1 MLTFKF
7 ARQRTGETEIW
18 NILVPA
24 TGEEL
29 TARFGKP
36 LRFDGSD
43 AQFHEAGELFIVH
56 GAKASEFILA
66 CHFELTEEERN
77 ALAAEITLLIGR
89 EVFRIG
95 AEFEPRWVLH
105 DQIEDFFAPRT
116 NKK

>member
-24 TGEEL
+24 TRNEL
-29 TARFGKP
+29 TARFGEP
-36 LRFDGSD
+36 LRFDTSD
-43 AQFHEAGELFIVH
+43 AKFHEAGELFVVH
-56 GAKASEFILA
+56 GETASEFILT
-66 CHFELTEEERN
+66 CHFELAEEERN
-77 ALAAEITLLIGR
+77 ALVAEITLLIGR
-89 EVFRIG
+89 EVFSIG

-105 DQIEDFFAPRT
+105 DQIEDFVAART

>member
-24 TGEEL
+24 AGKDL
-29 TARFGKP
+29 TARFGRP
-36 LRFDGSD
+36 LRVD
-43 AQFHEAGELFIVH
+43 ASAAKFHEAGELFVVH
-56 GAKASEFILA
+56 GETASEFILA